1 MDEQI
6 CGVNRSHVFCTT
18 SALNEGTVFTTI
30 IHLRSRDEMICA
42 SKHGIHSQLFS
53 VSKKGAARF
62 STSKWVFSLKST
74 CVPFKRQDAIRI
86 TPTGANLLMMSFA
99 DIASMSPAPMAN
111 DKLRKSAPA

>member
-1 MDEQI
+1 MVSMDEQI

-74 CVPFKRQDAIRI
+74 CV
-86 TPTGANLLMMSFA
+86 LMMSFA